1 MILQA
6 THGVVSGNPAF
17 FKRAFGESVDEFEN
31 LLLRPHH
38 FIFHRVWYEEMGGTA
53 EFESFS
59 AQFRR
64 LSESEKIEL
73 DLLLSS
79 TDPRNFRDLVGNTK
93 NKKLKNILPY
103 YYSLTHA
110 EEATL
115 WEKQKSMQ
123 KRNTADVAEDEL
135 VEDAGLEEPMLSV
148 QRGQGT
154 SAQLSL
160 L

>member
-17 FKRAFGESVDEFEN
+17 FKRAFGDGADAFES

-38 FIFHRVWYEEMGGTA
+38 FIFHRVWYEEMGGAA

-59 AQFRR
+59 AEFRR

-73 DLLLSS
+73 DLSLSS
-79 TDPRNFRDLVGNTK
+79 TDPRNFRNLVANTK

-103 YYSLTHA
+103 YFSLTHA

-123 KRNTADVAEDEL
+123 NRNTADLAEDEL
-135 VEDAGLEEPMLSV
+135 VEDAGLDEPMMSV
-148 QRGQGT
+148 QRALGN
-154 SAQLSL
+154 SAQLTL